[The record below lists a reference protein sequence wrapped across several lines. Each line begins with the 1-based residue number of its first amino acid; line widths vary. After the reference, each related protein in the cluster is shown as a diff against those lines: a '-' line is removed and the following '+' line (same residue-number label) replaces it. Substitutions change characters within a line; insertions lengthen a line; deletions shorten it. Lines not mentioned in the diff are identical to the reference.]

1 VKGELNTWCGFDW
14 TISTRVPLAA
24 GTDYYNFFWHR
35 SAMGVCVNKDIMAR
49 LSERPDK
56 DYAVQTY
63 ACLTMGATRI
73 QGEGVVRVRHDN
85 AA

>member
-1 VKGELNTWCGFDW
+1 MLFR
-14 TISTRVPLAA
+14 SA
-24 GTDYYNFFWHR
+24 GTDYFNFFWHR
-35 SAMGVCVNKDIMAR
+35 DAMGVVIGKDIMAR

-73 QGEGVVRVRHDN
+73 QGAGVARMRHDDN
-85 AA
+85 L